1 MYWTALVYM
10 IFAFTW
16 VGECKSV
23 KNVMGEYQNK
33 SAIVNESVYDM
44 DLTDNQITALLEND
58 DDESDYYYENSFDDY
73 VYPRYSEAL
82 VYRNKT
88 NFRWPNETIPYDFQS
103 GFNDTYKK
111 RIEIVIQNINANL
124 KCCIIFR

>member
-1 MYWTALVYM
+1 MHWLVFK
-10 IFAFTW
+10 IFAFAFPW

-23 KNVMGEYQNK
+23 KNVLAENQNNYT
-33 SAIVNESVYDM
+33 IHNETVYDM

-73 VYPRYSEAL
+73 VYQHSEAL

-88 NFRWPNETIPYDFQS
+88 KFRWPNGTIPFEFQS

-111 RIEIVIQNINANL
+111 RIEIAIQNINANL